1 MALAC
6 NYRIATAD
14 RATKIGL
21 PETKLGILPA
31 WGGSTRLPR
40 LVGVIRALDMILGGK
55 TPAAKQALR
64 YGMIDA
70 IAPRELLLS
79 VALDAL
85 RNGIPPRRKSLLR
98 RLLPETAD
106 FAGHRLPRSGENTA

>member
-1 MALAC
+1 MQKWGDAEVTRFIQRGQEVFNRLAALKMPKVAAIHGACLGGGYEMALAC
-6 NYRIATAD
+6 DYRIATAD

-40 LVGVIRALDMILGGK
+40 LVGVIRALDLILGGK

-64 YGMIDA
+64 
-70 IAPRELLLS
+70 
-79 VALDAL
+79 
-85 RNGIPPRRKSLLR
+85 
-98 RLLPETAD
+98 
-106 FAGHRLPRSGENTA
+106 